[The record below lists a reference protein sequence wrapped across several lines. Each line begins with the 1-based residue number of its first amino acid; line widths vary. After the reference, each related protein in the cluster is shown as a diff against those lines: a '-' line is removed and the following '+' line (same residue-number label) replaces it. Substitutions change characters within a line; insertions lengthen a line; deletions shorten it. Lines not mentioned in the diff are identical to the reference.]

1 MIDGFIKGA
10 DVSSLL
16 EVEEAGGRFFDESCR
31 DGSQPSASFRSD
43 EACRDGSQP
52 SAALRSEQATG
63 NRQQAAGQGSG
74 IKDQGSGDG
83 GDGFFAA
90 LRMTEGDGGT
100 DSSALLRCAQNDSG
114 GMSLSTALDDTQ
126 LAALRALLAGEDPGP
141 MLRARRVM
149 PSLLA
154 DAVNE
159 ALLDEFGDTVLDCDG
174 DRLSL
179 VEDYAAELSRLLEEN
194 EA

>member
-1 MIDGFIKGA
+1 
-10 DVSSLL
+10 
-16 EVEEAGGRFFDESCR
+16 
-31 DGSQPSASFRSD
+31 
-43 EACRDGSQP
+43 
-52 SAALRSEQATG
+52 
-63 NRQQAAGQGSG
+63 
-74 IKDQGSGDG
+74 
-83 GDGFFAA
+83 
-90 LRMTEGDGGT
+90 MTEGDGGT
-100 DSSALLRCAQNDSG
+100 DPA
-114 GMSLSTALDDTQ
+114 TALDETQ
-126 LAALRALLAGEDPGP
+126 LAALRALLAGEDPRP

-159 ALLDEFGDTVLDCDG
+159 ALFDEFGDTVLDCDG